1 MQVIQRTP
9 CIVSPVM
16 QLAVQSL
23 TATIAPTVLQLK
35 AFGRPCRPRR
45 HASQM
50 PPDSEIKTNRM
61 DCGQLISAIAV
72 RQDRKAFA
80 ELFEY
85 FAPRIKAFMLRSG
98 AHEASAEELAQE
110 TMLTVWKKAALFDP
124 ASSGAAAWIFT
135 IARNL
140 RIDAHRREQ
149 RGGPVEPSDVELEFQ
164 IDEAPQPDAQ
174 VASAQS
180 DERVRAALSQ
190 LSTDQLRVIELSF
203 FEEKAHAEIAK
214 MLDIPLGTVKSRLR
228 LAMNR
233 LRSLLSERS

>member
-1 MQVIQRTP
+1 
-9 CIVSPVM
+9 
-16 QLAVQSL
+16 
-23 TATIAPTVLQLK
+23 
-35 AFGRPCRPRR
+35 
-45 HASQM
+45 M
-50 PPDSEIKTNRM
+50 PPDNDIKTNRM

-72 RQDRKAFA
+72 RQDRRAFA

-98 AHEASAEELAQE
+98 TPDASAEELAQE

-140 RIDAHRREQ
+140 RIDAHRRDQ
-149 RGGPVEPSDVELEFQ
+149 RGGALEPSDVELEFQ
-164 IDEAPQPDAQ
+164 IDEALQPDAQ
-174 VASAQS
+174 VASAQA

-203 FEEKAHAEIAK
+203 FDEKAHADIAK
-214 MLDIPLGTVKSRLR
+214 MLNIPLGTVKSRLR

-233 LRSLLSERS
+233 LRSLLSELS